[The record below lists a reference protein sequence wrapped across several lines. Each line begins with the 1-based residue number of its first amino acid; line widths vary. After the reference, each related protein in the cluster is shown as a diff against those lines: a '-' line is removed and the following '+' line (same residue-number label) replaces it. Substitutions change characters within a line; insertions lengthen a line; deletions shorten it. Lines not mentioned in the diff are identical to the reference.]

1 MHYTIIRLRSGTHGG
16 QERSYQLTREPDG
29 QLVLDSDGER
39 LAVDVR
45 HLADG
50 DVHLLI
56 DGRSFDLTV
65 GLEGHEALCT
75 LLGRNHG
82 LHVYNDRQLRL
93 LRLEEASGGSF
104 DPEVRSPMAGK
115 VIAVQVAVGDRVEE
129 HAALV
134 VIEAMKMENI
144 LRAEQ
149 PGRVEAVAVQV
160 GQPVEAGQRLVVL
173 APLEES

>member
-1 MHYTIIRLRSGTHGG
+1 MHYTIIRGG
-16 QERSYQLTREPDG
+16 REKSFQLTRDPDG
-29 QLVLDSDGER
+29 ELVLESGGER

-45 HLADG
+45 HLPDG

-56 DGRSFDLTV
+56 DGRSFDLSV
-65 GLEGHEALCT
+65 GLEGHEATCS
-75 LLGRNHG
+75 LLGANHG

-115 VIAVQVAVGDRVEE
+115 VIAVQVAAGEVVGE
-129 HAALV
+129 HGALV

-144 LRAEQ
+144 IRAPQ
-149 PGRVEAVAVQV
+149 AGRVEVVAVEV
-160 GQPVEAGQRLVVL
+160 GQPVEAGQRLVLL
-173 APLEES
+173 APLDE